1 MHLPLPHSLL
11 CSFEDCPCKHPQDL
25 SLHAAPL
32 QRVKRPRPAGLWDVP
47 KCPSPCEGWP
57 RGLPPSLLPWRDS
70 TRFPRTLWKGE
81 AFSTTPRS
89 LGSWMGRPGRSNTV
103 QGDRSQGPKCCGP
116 RPSLWSSPFLP
127 HPLCFGPV
135 VLVSA
140 LFFIN
145 PNYALPQGLCIL
157 CSLER
162 SLPSHC
168 MAHSTALGFCSHVT
182 SSGGGVL

>member
-1 MHLPLPHSLL
+1 MKTRKSKHRFGVDSGLTMSPLELM
-11 CSFEDCPCKHPQDL
+11 
-25 SLHAAPL
+25 
-32 QRVKRPRPAGLWDVP
+32 V
-47 KCPSPCEGWP
+47 
-57 RGLPPSLLPWRDS
+57 
-70 TRFPRTLWKGE
+70 
-81 AFSTTPRS
+81 PRS
-89 LGSWMGRPGRSNTV
+89 LWEESDTQTEGVAPGFPNPRNGV
-103 QGDRSQGPKCCGP
+103 FCRSQGPKCCGP

-135 VLVSA
+135 ALVSA

-145 PNYALPQGLCIL
+145 PNYAPPQGLCIL

-168 MAHSTALGFCSHVT
+168 MAHSTALAFCSHVT